1 MLFNDPTQLIMQK
14 SLDGLWERSRAIS
27 DNLVNSTT
35 PGYKRKTVA
44 FENMLA
50 QSLRTA
56 AIGGETRQS
65 LANRIARLEPE
76 MTVDD
81 STTMNVDGNNVDLD
95 QEYTLLNQTAYQYQY
110 MERLL
115 NDSFVRLRTAI
126 KEGR

>member
-1 MLFNDPTQLIMQK
+1 MLFHDPTQLIMQK
-14 SLDGLWERSRAIS
+14 SLDGLWERTRAIS

-44 FENMLA
+44 FEDMLA
-50 QSLRTA
+50 KSLRTA

-65 LANRIARLEPE
+65 LADRIARLEPT

-95 QEYTLLNQTAYQYQY
+95 QEYTSLNQTAYQYQY

-115 NDSFVRLRTAI
+115 NDSFSRLRTAI